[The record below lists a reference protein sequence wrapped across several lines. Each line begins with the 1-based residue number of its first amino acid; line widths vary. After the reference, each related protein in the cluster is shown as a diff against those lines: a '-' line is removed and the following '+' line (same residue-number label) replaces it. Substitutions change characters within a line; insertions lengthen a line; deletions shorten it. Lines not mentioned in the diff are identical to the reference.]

1 MIDDESRDFPKWMH
15 NDFLSGMVYMIKSM
29 GILNKFPSNK
39 SLFNALNGLDAL
51 LQSKGLNAISKP
63 SSGLVGFKLK
73 SESDDLVIELTVKQS
88 EFIRVKQMFDSLTEE
103 EIKNWSNSKV
113 EIISD

>member
-1 MIDDESRDFPKWMH
+1 MH
-15 NDFLSGMVYMIKSM
+15 K
-29 GILNKFPSNK
+29 
-39 SLFNALNGLDAL
+39 

-88 EFIRVKQMFDSLTEE
+88 EFSRVKQMFDSLTEE
-103 EIKNWSNSKV
+103 EIKNWSNSKLRLFQIDRKRFELIYFRV
-113 EIISD
+113 VIVPLSMRRSLDLLSRM